1 MASNYYGINAGKNA
15 DSAVVANATSAT
27 DVEIRY
33 DTTNVTS
40 REQLLLAIDNLKNFI
55 LQQPFAPL

>member
-15 DSAVVANATSAT
+15 DTAVVASSTNST

-40 REQLLLAIDNLKNFI
+40 REQLLIAIDNLKNFI
-55 LQQPFAPL
+55 LQQTFAPL